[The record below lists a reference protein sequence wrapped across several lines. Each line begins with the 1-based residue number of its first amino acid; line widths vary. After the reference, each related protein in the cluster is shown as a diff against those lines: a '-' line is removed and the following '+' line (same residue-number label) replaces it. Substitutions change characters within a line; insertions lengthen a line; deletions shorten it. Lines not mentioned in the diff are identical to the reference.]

1 MNTVATHR
9 QYLLCAA
16 EAFCLVCPDKQC
28 KRDKESEST
37 CAFLLDFRDTF
48 IHELAKIADKTG
60 GKTSKVCKTCG
71 KEKPLSEFSPYFKY
85 KDGYTNECK
94 ECANRR
100 AKDNKKK
107 RLQKEP
113 SADNTRK
120 LRQLKELSIL
130 LGKTQA
136 VTVDNVKRD
145 NLRYKLDDEYRESVK
160 EYSKRM
166 YYDENYYLAK
176 KYLKRY
182 DNSLKKAQEQ
192 LEQIRSS
199 MENSKGRD
207 LYILK
212 RKENARMAKIESY
225 KHKISLCRSILEG
238 KASMTKED
246 IEKAG
251 IFHVKSA
258 LLDRL
263 KTEQPL

>member
-16 EAFCLVCPDKQC
+16 EAFCLVCPDKHC
-28 KRDKESEST
+28 RRDKESEST
-37 CAFLLDFRDTF
+37 CAFLLDFRDTL
-48 IHELAKIADKTG
+48 IHKLAKIADKTG

-71 KEKPLSEFSPYFKY
+71 KEKPLSEFYPYFKY

-100 AKDNKKK
+100 IKDNNRK

-136 VTVDNVKRD
+136 VTVDNSKRD
-145 NLRYKLDDEYRESVK
+145 KLRYKLDDEYREARRK
-160 EYSKRM
+160 YSKQK
-166 YYDENYYLAK
+166 YYEENYYLAK

-182 DNSLKKAQEQ
+182 DNSLKKAATE
-192 LEQIRSS
+192 LEQIQAA
-199 MENSKGRD
+199 MEHSNGRE
-207 LYILK
+207 LYVLK
-212 RKENARMAKIESY
+212 RKMNARTAKIESY
-225 KHKISLCRSILEG
+225 KYKISLCRSILEG
-238 KASMTKED
+238 KASLTRED

-251 IFHVKSA
+251 IFHVKSS
-258 LLDRL
+258 LLERL
-263 KTEQPL
+263 CEEQTS

>member
-1 MNTVATHR
+1 MNTVATHN
-9 QYLLCAA
+9 QYLLRAA
-16 EAFCLVCPDKQC
+16 AAFCLVCSDKQC
-28 KRDKESEST
+28 RRDRESEST
-37 CAFLLDFRDTF
+37 CALLLDFRHSF
-48 IHELAKIADKTG
+48 KSELAKIADKTG
-60 GKTSKVCKTCG
+60 GKTTKVCKACG
-71 KEKPLSEFSPYFKY
+71 KEKPISEFYAFFKH
-85 KDGYTNECK
+85 KDGYRTKCK
-94 ECANRR
+94 ECEKLRV
-100 AKDNKKK
+100 KECKKK
-107 RLQKEP
+107 RLQRQP
-113 SADNTRK
+113 SAENTSKIRK
-120 LRQLKELSIL
+120 LNDLRTL

-136 VTVDNVKRD
+136 VTVDSAKRD

-166 YYDENYYLAK
+166 YYDESYYLAK

-225 KHKISLCRSILEG
+225 KYKISLCRSILEG

-251 IFHVKSA
+251 VFHVKSA
-258 LLDRL
+258 LLDRF